1 MAKPMTK
8 ELGVW
13 TYEDCAL
20 VLIDYQNEMF
30 EVIRSETSADLV
42 ELHVR
47 LLAKTAKAFNMP
59 IVLSTVGV
67 GFGFNGPTLPSV
79 LAELDGIE
87 PIDRSSMNAFEDEA
101 FRAAVAATGRKR
113 LIIAGLH
120 TEICLTFASTEA
132 LKAGYDVLYV
142 TDAVG
147 GRSQAAHRTAIDRLA
162 HAGAVPTTAL
172 AVTTELFRDWA
183 TPLRAPALDVIY
195 WYFSEVP
202 KHTDTVGVAEAEK
215 AAAKAYGGS

>member
-1 MAKPMTK
+1 MTRD
-8 ELGVW
+8 LGVW
-13 TYEDCAL
+13 TAEDCAL

-30 EVIRSETSADLV
+30 EVIRSETPASLV

-47 LLAKTAKAFNMP
+47 LLARTARAYGMP

-67 GFGFNGPTLPSV
+67 KLGFNGPTLPSIQ
-79 LAELDGIE
+79 AELDGIT
-87 PIDRSSMNAFEDEA
+87 PIDRTSMNAFEDEA
-101 FRAAVAATGRKR
+101 FRQAVQATGRRR

-120 TEICLTFASTEA
+120 TEICLTFATVQA
-132 LKAGYDVLYV
+132 LKDGYDVLYV

-147 GRSQAAHRTAIDRLA
+147 GRSQAAHRTAIERLA

-183 TPLRAPALDVIY
+183 GPLAGPAGQTIY
-195 WYFSEVP
+195 WYFREVP
-202 KHTDTVGVAEAEK
+202 KLTDAVGVAEAEK
-215 AAAKAYGGS
+215 KAAAAAQGGN